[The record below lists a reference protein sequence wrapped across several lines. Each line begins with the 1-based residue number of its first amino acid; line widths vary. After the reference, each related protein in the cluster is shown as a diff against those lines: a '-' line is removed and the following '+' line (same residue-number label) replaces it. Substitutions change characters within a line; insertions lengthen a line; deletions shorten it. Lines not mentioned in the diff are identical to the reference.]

1 MNTVESYKD
10 ILALAKVAQKSC
22 DASTRTIGRDVQKLF
37 PSSMIRTEE
46 QPWEEYNAEG
56 TTAIIKNK
64 YLILYNLVDEDA
76 MPMAEDQYFD

>member
-37 PSSMIRTEE
+37 PSSMTRTKE
-46 QPWEEYNAEG
+46 QILEEYNAG
-56 TTAIIKNK
+56 GMHI
-64 YLILYNLVDEDA
+64 
-76 MPMAEDQYFD
+76 

>member
-1 MNTVESYKD
+1 MNTVESYQD

-37 PSSMIRTEE
+37 PSSMTRTEE

-56 TTAIIKNK
+56 RYKTLKNNF
-64 YLILYNLVDEDA
+64 LYY
-76 MPMAEDQYFD
+76 Q

>member
-37 PSSMIRTEE
+37 PSSMTRTEE
-46 QPWEEYNAEG
+46 QLLKEYNAG
-56 TTAIIKNK
+56 GMHIG
-64 YLILYNLVDEDA
+64 Y
-76 MPMAEDQYFD
+76 